1 MRRKPK
7 SPDKSYRYRSSL
19 RGKTLQL
26 CLTIISTKQI
36 RDLKTLR
43 LGYLHLGP
51 SIEGL
56 EQFTGLEHLYL
67 NSNQIERIPTL
78 AFASNRQLNFLVLS
92 GNRIREIEG
101 LAELPNLQY
110 IDLSK
115 NLIEAVEPGVC
126 LPKSLM
132 FLKLSDNP
140 ISAKEQLLSEY
151 RKPFVLA
158 LENLV
163 ELDKLEV
170 LVAERLFYSGMLPKC
185 NIEKMLKD
193 KLQR

>member
-1 MRRKPK
+1 MRLKQLSFPRTAHRMGLRTLATQKKRSNSDRTIKSQISPSRRLKKPTTMKMTQKTKRKMRRKPK
-7 SPDKSYRYRSSL
+7 SPDRSYQYRSSL

-26 CLTIISTKQI
+26 CLTVISAKQI

-92 GNRIREIEG
+92 DNRIREIEG

-126 LPKSLM
+126 LP
-132 FLKLSDNP
+132 
-140 ISAKEQLLSEY
+140 
-151 RKPFVLA
+151 
-158 LENLV
+158 
-163 ELDKLEV
+163 
-170 LVAERLFYSGMLPKC
+170 
-185 NIEKMLKD
+185 
-193 KLQR
+193 

>member
-1 MRRKPK
+1 MAHRMGLRTLATNKKRFKKTTTMKMLQKTKRKMRRKPK
-7 SPDKSYRYRSSL
+7 SPDRSYQYRSSL

-26 CLTIISTKQI
+26 GLTVISAKQI

-78 AFASNRQLNFLVLS
+78 AFASNRQLNFVVLS
-92 GNRIREIEG
+92 GNLIRQIEG

-115 NLIEAVEPGVC
+115 NLIEAVEPGIC
-126 LPKSLM
+126 LP
-132 FLKLSDNP
+132 
-140 ISAKEQLLSEY
+140 
-151 RKPFVLA
+151 
-158 LENLV
+158 
-163 ELDKLEV
+163 
-170 LVAERLFYSGMLPKC
+170 
-185 NIEKMLKD
+185 
-193 KLQR
+193 